1 MKAIVLK
8 SFIFFFSVYVAIY
21 GQSKKTSFYLEEND
35 NLNIVLNGK
44 VKSVKI
50 KKENLINKANA
61 DSLVYLFNAK
71 GNAET
76 IVYYGLGM
84 DLANRRI
91 RVEEV
96 HYTFKENKIISKLN
110 KMEFGIDGDV
120 YEYDDNWNLIHLK
133 NYYNNVLVKENF
145 FKYDNYNRKIEN
157 VYYLYGGFSNYNEQ
171 TQENKSSFLYEIEK
185 YKYNTQ
191 NKPVLVIVSNFRDNK
206 SIKVASYD
214 YDEKGNLIQ
223 EGNCYGS
230 ENCDPKPLFGYEYDS
245 KSQITKKYQFAK
257 FSPHNTD
264 EYHVYDDKGREIE
277 SKGMYVYTD
286 KLPYWGYHY
295 IYQYDEFGNKTKD
308 EELIGKYRM
317 LGREKY
323 KTQSTQYDKFNNI
336 ISDEYIT
343 AEGTTI
349 QFISQKY
356 IYDKMGNWV
365 SREKLQGKNKNEL
378 RVIEIYTR
386 EIKYYH

>member
-1 MKAIVLK
+1 MFK
-8 SFIFFFSVYVAIY
+8 SFVFFFSISVAIS

-44 VKSVKI
+44 VKSIKI
-50 KKENLINKANA
+50 KKENLINKAYA
-61 DSLVYLFNAK
+61 DSVVYFFNAK

-76 IVYYGLGM
+76 IVNYGLGM
-84 DLANRRI
+84 DVANRRI

-96 HYTFKENKIISKLN
+96 HYTFKENKIMSKLN

-120 YEYDDNWNLIHLK
+120 YEYDDKWNLIHLK

-145 FKYDNYNRKIEN
+145 FKYDNYSRKIEN
-157 VYYLYGGFSNYNEQ
+157 VSYLYGGFSNYNEQ
-171 TQENKSSFLYEIEK
+171 TQENKSNFLYEIEK
-185 YKYNTQ
+185 YKYNAQ

-206 SIKVASYD
+206 SIKVASYK
-214 YDEKGNLIQ
+214 YDEKGNLFE

-230 ENCDPKPLFGYEYDS
+230 ESCDPKPLFGYEYDS
-245 KSQITKKYQFAK
+245 KNQITKKYQFAK

-264 EYHVYDDKGREIE
+264 EYYVYDDNGRKIE

-295 IYQYDEFGNKTKD
+295 IYQYDEFGNKIKD

-317 LGREKY
+317 LGRDKY
-323 KTQSTQYDKFNNI
+323 KTQVTQYDKFNNV

-343 AEGTTI
+343 AEGATI
-349 QFISQKY
+349 QFVSQKY

-365 SREKLQGKNKNEL
+365 SREKLQGKNINDL
-378 RVIEIYTR
+378 RVTEIYTR